1 MKPIRLAPVAA
12 VAAVAAAAAAAALAG
27 CSGDAPRA
35 REEKPAAA
43 PGAAAPPA
51 AAAPSPGLVPQAGLY
66 KTTITMTGLEFPG
79 MPPEMEG
86 HGVGLARTLET
97 CLTQAEVDKGLTAL
111 LTRGQNGACRFE
123 RLAFEAGAFEGV
135 MVCEAEG
142 ATTRTT
148 MSGTASAT
156 GADYTASTGM
166 SFGDGVRG
174 TMTVAGQH
182 RRIGDCPAG

>member
-1 MKPIRLAPVAA
+1 MKPIRLAPA
-12 VAAVAAAAAAAALAG
+12 VAVAAAAALAG
-27 CSGDAPRA
+27 CSGDAPRTG
-35 REEKPAAA
+35 EKAAAA

-51 AAAPSPGLVPQAGLY
+51 AAAPSPGLMPQAGLY

-86 HGVGLARTLET
+86 HGAGLARTLET

>member
-12 VAAVAAAAAAAALAG
+12 AAAAAAAAALAG
-27 CSGDAPRA
+27 CSGDASRA

-43 PGAAAPPA
+43 AA

-86 HGVGLARTLET
+86 HGAGLARTLET

>member
-12 VAAVAAAAAAAALAG
+12 AAALAA
-27 CSGDAPRA
+27 CSGDAPRTG
-35 REEKPAAA
+35 EKAAAA

-51 AAAPSPGLVPQAGLY
+51 AAAPSPGLIPQAGLY

-86 HGVGLARTLET
+86 HGAGLARTLET

-135 MVCEAEG
+135 MVCEADG

>member
-12 VAAVAAAAAAAALAG
+12 AAALAA
-27 CSGDAPRA
+27 CSGDAPRTG
-35 REEKPAAA
+35 EKAAAA

-51 AAAPSPGLVPQAGLY
+51 AAAPSPGLMPQAGLY

-86 HGVGLARTLET
+86 HGAGLARTLET

-135 MVCEAEG
+135 MVCEADG